1 MYRFSTVMD
10 TNGKLH
16 DIDIEDI
23 AYILPDI
30 NIIGFKNNKE
40 IKLMKKDCK
49 QLCFDIQIYKNLKEA
64 NRKMSEEFIRY
75 YKELK
80 ERYYERFNR

>member
-16 DIDIEDI
+16 DINIEDI

-40 IKLMKKDCK
+40 IKLMEKDCK